1 MMFCFSLYFVVIFV
15 SFFVSTFNCF
25 LFCLFLIS
33 VLFCFGFCL
42 VLSWFGFCFVCI
54 LLVFLSL
61 FYSCCCCCCSFVV
74 FFCLFFVVFGRTKV
88 LSVQIIS
95 ELVIAVFRFLSGS
108 KFNLLG
114 LLMALKTYQP
124 SF

>member
-1 MMFCFSLYFVVIFV
+1 MFL
-15 SFFVSTFNCF
+15 
-25 LFCLFLIS
+25 
-33 VLFCFGFCL
+33 
-42 VLSWFGFCFVCI
+42 I
-54 LLVFLSL
+54 LLVFDFCFVLVFVWFCLGLVFVL
-61 FYSCCCCCCSFVV
+61 FVFCLFFCLCFIVAVV
-74 FFCLFFVVFGRTKV
+74 AVVVLLFFFCLFFVVFGRTKV